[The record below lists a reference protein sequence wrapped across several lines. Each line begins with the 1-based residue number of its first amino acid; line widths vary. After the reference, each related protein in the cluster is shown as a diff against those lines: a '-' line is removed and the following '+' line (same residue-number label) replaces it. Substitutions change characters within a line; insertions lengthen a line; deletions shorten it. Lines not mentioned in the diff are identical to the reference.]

1 MPTSFDKH
9 TMLSTSPFV
18 LMASVLV
25 LFSAVTS
32 AVPQPAP
39 GYGHFYSFTPS
50 SDDSSSSDEF
60 SSPDDFS
67 SWESDSS
74 PSDSEMWMPDHGVT
88 HSTPSWPNW
97 DHIFKKFKT
106 KFTKHITHKKP
117 TPLPVPD
124 DYPEESSPTG
134 SSDDSDDE
142 ESAPSGGSKPSGSWE
157 KQILDCHNSRR
168 RSHSAKDLV
177 WDSKIASDAKKHS
190 QSCVFAHSNNQLYGE
205 NIAMGMD
212 SAEAVLKAW
221 VDDEQ
226 QYYTSPVFSMQAG
239 HYTQCLWKSTK
250 YLGCGYTDCPNG
262 RFVVCNYKKPGNVQG
277 QFEANV
283 S

>member
-1 MPTSFDKH
+1 
-9 TMLSTSPFV
+9 MLSTSPFV

-25 LFSAVTS
+25 LFSAVTT
-32 AVPQPAP
+32 AVPHPAP
-39 GYGHFYSFTPS
+39 GYRHSYTFTPS
-50 SDDSSSSDEF
+50 SDSSSSDEF
-60 SSPDDFS
+60 TSPDEYT
-67 SWESDSS
+67 SWDSASS
-74 PSDSEMWMPDHGVT
+74 PSSSDSDIWMPGQGENQ
-88 HSTPSWPNW
+88 STPSWPKW
-97 DHIFKKFKT
+97 DDIFKKYKT
-106 KFTKHITHKKP
+106 KFTKHITYKKP

-124 DYPEESSPTG
+124 NSPEESSPSSSSPTPSTG
-134 SSDDSDDE
+134 DSPSE
-142 ESAPSGGSKPSGSWE
+142 GSAPSGGSQPSGSWE

-168 RSHSAKDLV
+168 SKHSADALT
-177 WDSKIASDAKKHS
+177 WDSTVASAAKKHS
-190 QSCVFAHSNNQLYGE
+190 ETCVFAHSQNSLYGE

-226 QYYTSPVFSMQAG
+226 QYYTSPTFSMQAG

-262 RFVVCNYKKPGNVQG
+262 RFTVCNYLKPGNMMG
-277 QFEANV
+277 EFEQNV